1 MYDGKMKK
9 ALKYAFIQDIPVML
23 GYIVMG
29 IAFGLMIQEIGYNF
43 VWAFVISAV
52 VYAGTMQFV
61 LVSIL
66 SGGMNI
72 LAVVAITLSINSR
85 HIFYGL
91 SFIERFK
98 EMGKAY
104 PYMIYTLTDETYALL
119 CGTEIPPHLDKKKTT
134 FFISLLNQCWWVLG
148 STLGA
153 LAGQLIQF
161 NTTGVDFAM
170 TALFV
175 VLAVEQWLSAKSHI
189 PAIIGL
195 VCGIVAVI
203 VLGPEN
209 FIIPALL
216 VAVVLLLVLQ
226 GRSERE

>member
-1 MYDGKMKK
+1 MKK

-203 VLGPEN
+203 VLGLEN

>member
-1 MYDGKMKK
+1 MKK

>member
-1 MYDGKMKK
+1 MYDEGMKK
-9 ALKYAFIQDIPVML
+9 ALKFAFVQDIPVML

-43 VWAFVISAV
+43 IWALLISAL

-72 LAVVAITLSINSR
+72 FAVIAITLSINSR

-91 SFIERFK
+91 SFLERFK
-98 EMGKAY
+98 EMGRAY
-104 PYMIYTLTDETYALL
+104 PYMIFSLTDETYALL
-119 CGTEIPPHLDKKKTT
+119 CGTEIPPDVDKKKATL
-134 FFISLLNQCWWVLG
+134 FIALLNQCWWVLG

-153 LAGQLIQF
+153 LTGQLIQF
-161 NTTGVDFAM
+161 NTAGVDFAM

-175 VLAVEQWLSAKSHI
+175 VLAVEQWLAAKSHV
-189 PAIIGL
+189 PALMGV
-195 VCGIVAVI
+195 VCGLAALVI
-203 VLGPEN
+203 FGREN

-216 VAVVLLLVLQ
+216 VTVVLLLLLRKK
-226 GRSERE
+226 GEPA

>member
-203 VLGPEN
+203 VLGLEN

>member
-1 MYDGKMKK
+1 MKK

-134 FFISLLNQCWWVLG
+134 FSSPF
-148 STLGA
+148 
-153 LAGQLIQF
+153 
-161 NTTGVDFAM
+161 
-170 TALFV
+170 
-175 VLAVEQWLSAKSHI
+175 
-189 PAIIGL
+189 
-195 VCGIVAVI
+195 
-203 VLGPEN
+203 
-209 FIIPALL
+209 
-216 VAVVLLLVLQ
+216 
-226 GRSERE
+226 

>member
-9 ALKYAFIQDIPVML
+9 ALKFAFIQDIPVML

-195 VCGIVAVI
+195 VCGVVAVI

>member
-1 MYDGKMKK
+1 MKK
-9 ALKYAFIQDIPVML
+9 ALKFAFIQDIPVML

>member
-1 MYDGKMKK
+1 MKK
-9 ALKYAFIQDIPVML
+9 ALKFAFVQDIPVML

-43 VWAFVISAV
+43 IWAFVISGLI
-52 VYAGTMQFV
+52 YAGTMQFV

-72 LAVVAITLSINSR
+72 FAVIAITLSINSR

-91 SFIERFK
+91 SFLERFK
-98 EMGKAY
+98 EMGAAY
-104 PYMIYTLTDETYALL
+104 PYMIFSLTDETYALL
-119 CGTEIPPHLDKKKTT
+119 CGTEIPPDVDKKKGTL
-134 FFISLLNQCWWVLG
+134 FISLLNQCWWVLG

-153 LAGQLIQF
+153 LAGQLIRF
-161 NTTGVDFAM
+161 DTTGVDFAM

-175 VLAVEQWLSAKSHI
+175 VLAVEQWLAARSHL
-189 PAIIGL
+189 PALIGL
-195 VCGIVAVI
+195 VCGVGVVTI
-203 VLGPEN
+203 LGPEH

-216 VAVVLLLVLQ
+216 AAAALLLALK
-226 GRSERE
+226 GREEAA

>member
-1 MYDGKMKK
+1 MKK
-9 ALKYAFIQDIPVML
+9 ALKFALVQTIPVIL
-23 GYIVMG
+23 GYVVMG

-43 VWAFVISAV
+43 VWAFFISAL

-72 LAVVAITLSINSR
+72 FAVATITLSINSR

-91 SFIERFK
+91 SFLQRFK
-98 EMGKAY
+98 EMGSAY
-104 PYMIYTLTDETYALL
+104 PYMIFSLTDETYALL
-119 CGTEIPPHLDKKKTT
+119 CGTEIPGDVDKKKATLL
-134 FFISLLNQCWWVLG
+134 ISLINHCSWVLG
-148 STLGA
+148 CTMGA
-153 LAGQLIQF
+153 LTGQLIQF

-175 VLAVEQWLSAKSHI
+175 VLALEQWLAADSHL
-189 PAIIGL
+189 PALLGL
-195 VCGIVAVI
+195 GCGVVALS
-203 VLGPEN
+203 VLGPDN

-216 VAVVLLLVLQ
+216 VAVIVLLALRKR
-226 GRSERE
+226 GEPA

>member
-1 MYDGKMKK
+1 MKK
-9 ALKYAFIQDIPVML
+9 ALKFAFIQDIPVML

-195 VCGIVAVI
+195 VCGVVAVI

-226 GRSERE
+226 GRSEME